1 MRTSH
6 RSSAGFLADV
16 RMGMH
21 MRVRTSA
28 RLRMRIPAQIHTYE
42 GARPRALPE
51 GLGFPVEKIEDMS
64 AGEAE
69 EHIAALYG
77 DELYGL
83 ELDGE
88 VSGEGAMR
96 CACSPVHDEVRGIC
110 DMLGAGLHPRR
121 PDRDRARRDALGG
134 RGDAAP
140 LRRVLRDP
148 GACAAPADGAA
159 RRRFPFGKRGLAQT
173 APLLG
178 RVSILWEY
186 AHGPE
191 APRQRNGVS
200 RWTGESSRSC

>member
-69 EHIAALYG
+69 EHIAAL
-77 DELYGL
+77 
-83 ELDGE
+83 
-88 VSGEGAMR
+88 
-96 CACSPVHDEVRGIC
+96 
-110 DMLGAGLHPRR
+110 
-121 PDRDRARRDALGG
+121 
-134 RGDAAP
+134 
-140 LRRVLRDP
+140 
-148 GACAAPADGAA
+148 
-159 RRRFPFGKRGLAQT
+159 
-173 APLLG
+173 
-178 RVSILWEY
+178 
-186 AHGPE
+186 
-191 APRQRNGVS
+191 
-200 RWTGESSRSC
+200 

>member
-1 MRTSH
+1 
-6 RSSAGFLADV
+6 
-16 RMGMH
+16 MGMH

-110 DMLGAGLHPRR
+110 DMLGLDFTRVDRIATGRAGMLWAGP
-121 PDRDRARRDALGG
+121 
-134 RGDAAP
+134 
-140 LRRVLRDP
+140 
-148 GACAAPADGAA
+148 
-159 RRRFPFGKRGLAQT
+159 
-173 APLLG
+173 
-178 RVSILWEY
+178 VSI
-186 AHGPE
+186 
-191 APRQRNGVS
+191 
-200 RWTGESSRSC
+200 RSCRFRNRTYAYTHTYAVAHTHTRTMEHMHVGISTHMHIAAHAPIGLQPWWAPCFRPFSVSGV

>member
-1 MRTSH
+1 
-6 RSSAGFLADV
+6 
-16 RMGMH
+16 MGMH

-77 DELYGL
+77 DEPYGL

-110 DMLGAGLHPRR
+110 DMLGLDFTRVDRIATGRAGMLWAGEGMPHRFDACFEIR
-121 PDRDRARRDALGG
+121 ALARRLRTVRPEKERRTEMRIPA
-134 RGDAAP
+134 RAAGP
-140 LRRVLRDP
+140 LVAMAIAAASF
-148 GACAAPADGAA
+148 GCIAPAA
-159 RRRFPFGKRGLAQT
+159 
-173 APLLG
+173 
-178 RVSILWEY
+178 Y
-186 AHGPE
+186 AENAMQP
-191 APRQRNGVS
+191 
-200 RWTGESSRSC
+200 

>member
-1 MRTSH
+1 
-6 RSSAGFLADV
+6 
-16 RMGMH
+16 
-21 MRVRTSA
+21 
-28 RLRMRIPAQIHTYE
+28 MRIPAQIHTYE

-110 DMLGAGLHPRR
+110 DTLGLDFTRVDRIATGRAGMLWAGEGMPHRFDACFEIRALARRLRTVR
-121 PDRDRARRDALGG
+121 PD
-134 RGDAAP
+134 
-140 LRRVLRDP
+140 
-148 GACAAPADGAA
+148 GAS
-159 RRRFPFGKRGLAQT
+159 RSEKRGLAQT

>member
-1 MRTSH
+1 
-6 RSSAGFLADV
+6 
-16 RMGMH
+16 MGMH

-96 CACSPVHDEVRGIC
+96 CACGRCGPTALPVRKARARANSPVIR
-110 DMLGAGLHPRR
+110 PR
-121 PDRDRARRDALGG
+121 
-134 RGDAAP
+134 
-140 LRRVLRDP
+140 
-148 GACAAPADGAA
+148 
-159 RRRFPFGKRGLAQT
+159 
-173 APLLG
+173 
-178 RVSILWEY
+178 
-186 AHGPE
+186 
-191 APRQRNGVS
+191 
-200 RWTGESSRSC
+200 

>member
-1 MRTSH
+1 
-6 RSSAGFLADV
+6 
-16 RMGMH
+16 
-21 MRVRTSA
+21 
-28 RLRMRIPAQIHTYE
+28 MRIPAQIHAYE

-110 DMLGAGLHPRR
+110 DMLGLDFTRVDACFEIRALARRLRTVR
-121 PDRDRARRDALGG
+121 PD
-134 RGDAAP
+134 
-140 LRRVLRDP
+140 
-148 GACAAPADGAA
+148 GA
-159 RRRFPFGKRGLAQT
+159 
-173 APLLG
+173 
-178 RVSILWEY
+178 
-186 AHGPE
+186 
-191 APRQRNGVS
+191 
-200 RWTGESSRSC
+200 SRSESAGSRKQPRY